1 MRKSFFRKIEIKHQ
15 FFINDKAFI
24 LTGKHLA
31 YLTAF
36 LNSPLFKFAFK
47 DDFPELLGDTRELRK
62 VFFEHV
68 TVKEIDD
75 ESWYIAQLDKLIVA
89 KATGADTT
97 SIENEITEAIFD
109 IYGLT
114 AVERSMV
121 LGKSILSPVEA
132 DSIS

>member
-1 MRKSFFRKIEIKHQ
+1 M
-15 FFINDKAFI
+15 
-24 LTGKHLA
+24 
-31 YLTAF
+31 
-36 LNSPLFKFAFK
+36 
-47 DDFPELLGDTRELRK
+47 GDTRELRK